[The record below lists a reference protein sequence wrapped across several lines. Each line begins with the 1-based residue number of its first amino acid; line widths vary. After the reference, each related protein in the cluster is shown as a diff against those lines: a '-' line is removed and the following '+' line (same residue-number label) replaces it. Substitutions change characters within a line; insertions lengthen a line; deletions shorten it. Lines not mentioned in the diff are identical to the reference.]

1 MHQYFD
7 HKLSKWNIEDVLKE
21 NNKSE
26 VKDWVLNCESEK
38 SPSISIQNT
47 FTGGTLT
54 IGTDNEV
61 STRQIKSK
69 LHNMESGEMTPDY

>member
-54 IGTDNEV
+54 IGTVNDRTFI
-61 STRQIKSK
+61 S
-69 LHNMESGEMTPDY
+69 